1 MLVVA
6 RTEEAKTGK
15 LRPALFV
22 VPTDSP
28 GFTYTPIEME
38 LISPE
43 RQFQVFLDDVRLP
56 GDALVG
62 AEDAAIAQLFAGLN
76 PERIMG
82 AASSVGMGRYA
93 LERAADYVKTR
104 QVWGTPIGAHQG
116 LSHPLAQCHIEVE
129 LAKLMMQKAATLYD
143 NGDDAGAAAGRQH
156 GQIRCGRSRDAI
168 GRPGRAVHGRQRSDQ
183 GVRRCRH
190 AGVGPAGSH
199 CAGEPG
205 DGAQLRGADVAGPAP
220 VLLMDRLVDYAV
232 EGHVARLT
240 LNSPHNRNALSAT
253 LVNQLHQGL
262 RDAAADPVVRA
273 VVLGH
278 TGNTFCAGADLSEG
292 SATTG
297 ADPAEMAA
305 ERAREM
311 AALLRAI
318 VESPLPVIV
327 AVDGHVR
334 AGGMGLVGA
343 CDIAV
348 AGPRSTFALT
358 EARIGVAPAII
369 SLTLLP
375 KMSARAAARYY
386 VTGET
391 FDATTAAA
399 IGLITMA
406 ADDVDAAVAS
416 LVADIGR
423 ASPQGLAASK
433 ALTTAAILDG
443 FDRDAER
450 LGAESARLFVSDEA
464 REGMLA
470 FLQKRPPQWASQQG
484 SDTV

>member
-1 MLVVA
+1 
-6 RTEEAKTGK
+6 
-15 LRPALFV
+15 
-22 VPTDSP
+22 
-28 GFTYTPIEME
+28 
-38 LISPE
+38 
-43 RQFQVFLDDVRLP
+43 
-56 GDALVG
+56 
-62 AEDAAIAQLFAGLN
+62 
-76 PERIMG
+76 
-82 AASSVGMGRYA
+82 
-93 LERAADYVKTR
+93 
-104 QVWGTPIGAHQG
+104 
-116 LSHPLAQCHIEVE
+116 
-129 LAKLMMQKAATLYD
+129 
-143 NGDDAGAAAGRQH
+143 
-156 GQIRCGRSRDAI
+156 
-168 GRPGRAVHGRQRSDQ
+168 
-183 GVRRCRH
+183 
-190 AGVGPAGSH
+190 
-199 CAGEPG
+199 
-205 DGAQLRGADVAGPAP
+205 
-220 VLLMDRLVDYAV
+220 MDRLVEYAID
-232 EGHVARLT
+232 GHVARLT

-253 LVNQLHQGL
+253 LVTQLHQGL
-262 RDAAADPVVRA
+262 RDAAADPAVRA

-292 SATTG
+292 SATTS
-297 ADPAEMAA
+297 AEPFEMAA
-305 ERAREM
+305 ERSR
-311 AALLRAI
+311 AAPPLLGAI

-386 VTGET
+386 LTGET
-391 FDATTAAA
+391 FDAATAAA

-406 ADDVDAAVAS
+406 TDDVDAAVAS

-450 LGAESARLFVSDEA
+450 LSTDSARLFVSDEA

-470 FLQKRPPQWASQQG
+470 FLQKRPPQWAAELG

>member
-1 MLVVA
+1 
-6 RTEEAKTGK
+6 
-15 LRPALFV
+15 
-22 VPTDSP
+22 
-28 GFTYTPIEME
+28 
-38 LISPE
+38 
-43 RQFQVFLDDVRLP
+43 
-56 GDALVG
+56 
-62 AEDAAIAQLFAGLN
+62 
-76 PERIMG
+76 
-82 AASSVGMGRYA
+82 
-93 LERAADYVKTR
+93 
-104 QVWGTPIGAHQG
+104 
-116 LSHPLAQCHIEVE
+116 
-129 LAKLMMQKAATLYD
+129 
-143 NGDDAGAAAGRQH
+143 
-156 GQIRCGRSRDAI
+156 
-168 GRPGRAVHGRQRSDQ
+168 
-183 GVRRCRH
+183 
-190 AGVGPAGSH
+190 
-199 CAGEPG
+199 
-205 DGAQLRGADVAGPAP
+205 
-220 VLLMDRLVDYAV
+220 MDRLVDYAGPRAHGKTLV
-232 EGHVARLT
+232 RLT

-292 SATTG
+292 SATG

-343 CDIAV
+343 GDIAV